1 MLRETGSSVKPSPYL
16 LFSSRLKIVG
26 YIHEKFLCHPDL
38 LFPSPSVFNARH
50 RIEHS
55 LFSRVHSIFSI
66 PSFRLSNGTEW
77 KVNRGDVPTF
87 SPSQEIRI
95 RNCSILISL
104 VPRSSRIFLNPIEP
118 VSREF

>member
-16 LFSSRLKIVG
+16 LFPSRLKIVG
-26 YIHEKFLCHPDL
+26 YVHEKFLCHPDL

-55 LFSRVHSIFSI
+55 LFSRVH
-66 PSFRLSNGTEW
+66 PSFRFLPFDYQTEW

-104 VPRSSRIFLNPIEP
+104 VPRSSRTIFLNPIEP